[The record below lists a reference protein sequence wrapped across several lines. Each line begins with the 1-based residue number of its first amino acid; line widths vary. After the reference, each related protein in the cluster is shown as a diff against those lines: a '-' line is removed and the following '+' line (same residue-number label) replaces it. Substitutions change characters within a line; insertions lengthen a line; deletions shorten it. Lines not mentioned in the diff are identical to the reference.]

1 MSRLGPVE
9 RLGDMSES
17 RGRTPRS
24 APPRWLPGAD
34 PASILT
40 DFYREEFVKHRRCL
54 ELQREY
60 YSERAVRQVEA
71 ALNRIMQQLEEL
83 CTRENAD
90 EVVSRLLKQLDL
102 VTNLSAW
109 SDPRHVH

>member
-1 MSRLGPVE
+1 M
-9 RLGDMSES
+9 
-17 RGRTPRS
+17 
-24 APPRWLPGAD
+24 PGTD

-40 DFYREEFVKHRRCL
+40 DFYREEFLKHRQCL

-60 YSERAVRQVEA
+60 YSERAIRRVEM
-71 ALNRIMQQLEEL
+71 ALSRIMGQLERL

-90 EVVSRLLKQLDL
+90 ELVSELLKKLDL